1 MGYEPESDSGGIA
14 KMSGKKLAILFG
26 LMIFGG
32 FMTIQM
38 ITGFPVVDLFVKES
52 VTEEVEVEFKQGT
65 TCIVS
70 ASDHPREIEDCP
82 YNVGDHVTITYNRD
96 NAGIL
101 SHSLA
106 D

>member
-1 MGYEPESDSGGIA
+1 MGYEPESDGGSFA
-14 KMSGKKLAILFG
+14 RMSGKKLAALFG
-26 LMIFGG
+26 LAIFGG
-32 FMTIQM
+32 FMGIQV
-38 ITGFPVVDLFVKES
+38 ITGFPIKDLFIKES
-52 VTEEVEVEFKQGT
+52 VTEEVPIEFKQGS

-70 ASDHPREIEDCP
+70 ASDHSREIEDCP
-82 YNVGDHVTITYNRD
+82 YDVGDNVIITYNRN

>member
-1 MGYEPESDSGGIA
+1 VGYEPGTDGGSIA
-14 KMSGKKLAILFG
+14 RMSGKKLAILFG

-32 FMTIQM
+32 FMGVQV
-38 ITGFPVVDLFVKES
+38 ITGFPIVDLFVKES
-52 VTEEVEVEFKQGT
+52 VTEEVEVEFKQGA

-82 YNVGDHVTITYNRD
+82 YSVGDRVTITYNRD
-96 NAGIL
+96 NAGIVA
-101 SHSLA
+101 HSLA

>member
-1 MGYEPESDSGGIA
+1 MAYEPESNGGSIA
-14 KMSGKKLAILFG
+14 RMSGKKLAILFG
-26 LMIFGG
+26 LAIFGAFIG
-32 FMTIQM
+32 VQV
-38 ITGFPVVDLFVKES
+38 ITGFPIRDLFIKES
-52 VTEEVEVEFKQGT
+52 VTEEVLIEFKQEN

-82 YNVGDHVTITYNRD
+82 YNVGDSVVITYNRD

-101 SHSLA
+101 SHSLV